1 MGKMKKWNLG
11 KVAIQKGPPAKN
23 YTGAQCRQFA
33 PHSSCRSIYSLTGS
47 QEAKGP
53 THTVHMNKP
62 PGIQIRGEKKVCGF
76 GGENR
81 RYPAKDLI
89 FTQDQRSQKLDLT
102 KQPLVH
108 TVLRLVNQ
116 ARKLK
121 LNGVSTITL
130 EHNLS
135 YYNII
140 SKVPF
145 NPKVLQDTK
154 YSIVLKQAKRHK

>member
-1 MGKMKKWNLG
+1 MSKMKKWNLG
-11 KVAIQKGPPAKN
+11 RVAIQKGPPAKI
-23 YTGAQCRQFA
+23 YTGGGAENLHPSFLLQVYLSLNWKQGSKGA
-33 PHSSCRSIYSLTGS
+33 HTHS
-47 QEAKGP
+47 
-53 THTVHMNKP
+53 THEWASRD
-62 PGIQIRGEKKVCGF
+62 IDQRGEKVCGF
-76 GGENR
+76 GEGKR

-121 LNGVSTITL
+121 LNGVSMIIK

-145 NPKVLQDTK
+145 NPKVLHDTK
-154 YSIVLKQAKRHK
+154 YSTVLKQAKRHK